1 MTEALFQF
9 IWQHRLFDPHKPLL
23 SAQGDLIKVEF
34 PGLLNTRS
42 GPDFL
47 NAKIRIN
54 QTLWVGHVELHVLS
68 SDWHRHRHAMD
79 PAYKHLILHVVYRH
93 DAPDKQPDCAL
104 LELKHHIQLEL
115 LKRYEGL
122 MHHRGHIPCGGL
134 IHSVTELQWQQQ
146 YDRMLAE
153 RLEEK
158 AAHLRAYAEQCQHDW
173 QTVFHIAL
181 ARAYGMNGNQDVFE
195 QLALNTPLKLI
206 KKHRTYLIQL
216 EAMAFGQAGFLDVR
230 VEEDYPALLY
240 QEYKHL
246 QFLHGLEPMEAHRWK
261 FMRMRPAGF
270 PTLRLAE
277 WAHWWHA
284 HPDGF
289 TPLLTMK
296 DLKEVMTYL
305 QSSVSDYWTQHYRF
319 GERAVPEKKSTGQQF
334 IQSIII
340 NTVVP
345 FLFAYGQAHGREE
358 QVEKALH
365 WLMQLPPEDNQI
377 IRLWK
382 AHQVPQRSAADTQA
396 LLHLRQHYCS
406 KKRCLQCQIGYRI
419 LRANGR

>member
-23 SAQGDLIKVEF
+23 SEQGDVIRVEY
-34 PGLLNTRS
+34 PGILNTRS
-42 GPDFL
+42 GPDFM

-68 SDWHRHRHAMD
+68 SDWHRHRHALD
-79 PAYKHLILHVVYRH
+79 PAYRHLILHVVYRH

-104 LELKHHIQLEL
+104 LELKQHIQLEL

-122 MHHRGHIPCGGL
+122 MHHRGVIPCSGL
-134 IHSVTELQWQQQ
+134 IHSISELQWQQQ

-153 RLEEK
+153 RLNDK
-158 AAHLRAYAEQCQHDW
+158 AGLLHRYGEQFQHNWND
-173 QTVFHIAL
+173 VFHIAL
-181 ARAYGMNGNQDVFE
+181 ARAYGMNGNQDAFE
-195 QLALNTPLKLI
+195 QLALHTPLKLI
-206 KKHRTYLIQL
+206 QKHRTYLIQL
-216 EAMAFGQAGFLDVR
+216 EALAFGQAGFLQQR
-230 VEEDYPALLY
+230 SEEDYPSLLFD
-240 QEYKHL
+240 EYKHL
-246 QFLHGLEPMEAHRWK
+246 QTLHQLEPMAAHRWK

-284 HPDGF
+284 HPEGF
-289 TPLLTMK
+289 GPLLTLHNIK
-296 DLKEVMTYL
+296 DVTKYL

-319 GERAVPEKKSTGQQF
+319 GERAVPEKKSTGTQF
-334 IQSIII
+334 LQSLII

-345 FLFAYGQAHGREE
+345 FLYAYGQAHGQEE
-358 QVEKALH
+358 QVEKAMH
-365 WLMQLPPEDNQI
+365 WLVQLPPEDNHI
-377 IRLWK
+377 MRMWR
-382 AHQVPQRSAADTQA
+382 AHQVPHRTAADSQS
-396 LLHLRQHYCS
+396 LLHLHQEYCS

-419 LRANGR
+419 LRADP